1 MTTGLAYLT
10 GDIPGTG
17 GVLKVRPEDFLV
29 EEQPLYSP
37 TGQGEHLYLY
47 LEKRQRT
54 TTDVIRRL
62 AKLFNVRRSDI
73 GYAGLKDKQAIT
85 RQHFSVRLPDRSQ
98 VDKAISRIEFTG
110 LKLLWFD
117 WHSNKLRRGHLSGNR
132 FVIYIR
138 QVEPTAVVRGKKVLD
153 RLEKI
158 GIPNFIGEQRFGYR
172 QTNHLLGKHLLLE
185 NWQAMLSLMLGSAD
199 AYDPP
204 AMQEARAAYEEGDLS
219 KALELWPRTLH
230 QERIVLELLRQ
241 HKTAQQAILGLDPM
255 QREFYLNALQ
265 SALFNAVLDERLR
278 AGQLDRLEAGD
289 LAWKHDN
296 GAVFAVDAITAEKE
310 NANDGRVPMMA
321 VSPSGPMWGSDM
333 PRADG
338 EVLARETAVLTTM
351 GLTEN
356 DFEKEGAMIQGGR
369 RPLRVMM
376 KDADIS
382 AGVDEQGGYIRLA
395 FELPKGSFATTA
407 LREIIKPEQTGT
419 VLQED
424 GEVG

>member
-1 MTTGLAYLT
+1 MAYLT
-10 GDIPGTG
+10 ADVPGTG
-17 GVLKVRPEDFLV
+17 GVLKMRPEDFLV

-37 TGQGEHLYLY
+37 CGQGEHLYLY

-85 RQHFSVRLPDRSQ
+85 RQHFSVRLPDKSQ
-98 VDKAISRIEFTG
+98 VDKAIERIEFTG

-117 WHSNKLRRGHLSGNR
+117 WHTNKLRRGHLAGNR

-138 QVEPTAVVRGKKVLD
+138 QVEPTVVLRGKKVLD
-153 RLEKI
+153 RLTQS

-172 QTNHLLGKHLLLE
+172 QTNHLLGKHLLQE
-185 NWQAMLSLMLGSAD
+185 NWEAMLAMMLGSAD
-199 AYDPP
+199 VYDPP
-204 AMQEARAAYEEGDLS
+204 AMQEARAAYEQGDLS

-241 HKTAQQAILGLDPM
+241 HKTPRQAILGLDPM

-278 AGQLDRLEAGD
+278 AGRLDRLEAGD

-296 GAVFAVDAITAEKE
+296 GAVFAVDAATAEKE
-310 NANDGRVPMMA
+310 NATEGRMLKLE
-321 VSPSGPMWGSDM
+321 VSPSGPMWGRGM
-333 PRADG
+333 TRTDG
-338 EVLARETAVLTTM
+338 QVLERELAVLATM
-351 GLTEN
+351 GLHIT
-356 DFEKEGAMIQGGR
+356 DFEKEGVTIQGGR

-376 KDADIS
+376 KDTDIC
-382 AGVDEQGGYIRLA
+382 AGVDEHGGYIRLA

-407 LREIIKPEQTGT
+407 LREIIKPEQMGT
-419 VLQED
+419 HVSD
-424 GEVG
+424 EVCE